1 VTTTAEFIAGFE
13 GYAGRAYWDVN
24 AWRLGYGS
32 DTEGPDQIHV
42 TEGMETT
49 KPRALQNLALRIP
62 QFQTEAVYGRTGMGR
77 DTWDKL
83 TEHQQAAI
91 TSLVYNYGRL
101 PIVITPS
108 DPAKT
113 AAAIR
118 ALQNANGGVNRHR
131 RLAEASFYL
140 TPDAGAPMPA
150 PAAPPAPAPQVQ
162 VPPAP
167 MLVPMPQ
174 LAPAGAP
181 SISPSAAGRIT
192 AVLDG
197 LMALREGYLADRASL
212 DAEIAVLDTTIAD
225 FGKLQGA
232 APSPIPPLLQKP
244 AAGPAVSTTPQP
256 QGISTMQKLLGTN
269 WITSLF
275 GSGSIAGAIVTLGI
289 DVYNKQMPDA
299 ATMTTIGGLFS
310 AGIGLLNSKDSN
322 VTGGTIPQTV
332 EAQARATSAPI
343 TK

>member
-131 RLAEASFYL
+131 RLAEAAFYL
-140 TPDAGAPMPA
+140 TPDAGAPQPA
-150 PAAPPAPAPQVQ
+150 PAAPPAAVPQAPLPPAAMPVPMP
-162 VPPAP
+162 PPAP
-167 MLVPMPQ
+167 
-174 LAPAGAP
+174 AGP
-181 SISPSAAGRIT
+181 LSISPSAAARIT

-197 LMALREGYLADRASL
+197 LMALREGYLTDRASL

-244 AAGPAVSTTPQP
+244 AAEPAVTTTTQGNKQVFGIQINWKTTLSGIVGAAS
-256 QGISTMQKLLGTN
+256 QGIGAKYPEYNWLTQYITAAAMAALGLT
-269 WITSLF
+269 
-275 GSGSIAGAIVTLGI
+275 A
-289 DVYNKQMPDA
+289 
-299 ATMTTIGGLFS
+299 
-310 AGIGLLNSKDSN
+310 KDSN
-322 VTGGTIPQTV
+322 VTGGSV
-332 EAQARATSAPI
+332 SNVDGATSATAVSLIPR
-343 TK
+343 K